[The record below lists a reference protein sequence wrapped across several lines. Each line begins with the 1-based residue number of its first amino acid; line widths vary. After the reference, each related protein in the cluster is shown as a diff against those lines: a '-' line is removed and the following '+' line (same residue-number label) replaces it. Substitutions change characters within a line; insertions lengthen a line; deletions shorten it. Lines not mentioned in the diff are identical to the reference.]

1 MLAASVAPHTNTQCR
16 NLLDLLPCMRLTLPH
31 HTNSRLHDPHIFPSL
46 CLTLRIRAFSPQIG
60 DLREGDLLS
69 DLEARN
75 CTFMHLHKEGGGW
88 DAWPAAR
95 HLVSP
100 IVLPAFF
107 YAGQVQR
114 VVDSGSV
121 CGAQEVVL
129 EQVRVKKEGGGRARG
144 AQYCK
149 ESTSSAEKA
158 R

>member
-1 MLAASVAPHTNTQCR
+1 MLAASVVPHTNTQCR
-16 NLLDLLPCMRLTLPH
+16 NLRDLLPCMLLTLPH
-31 HTNSRLHDPHIFPSL
+31 HTNSRFHPHICPSL
-46 CLTLRIRAFSPQIG
+46 CLTLQPHAFSPQIG

-75 CTFMHLHKEGGGW
+75 CTFVHLHKEGGGW